1 MQHRDILFHFSQR
14 MPKGAAGNGG
24 MEAEVVVY
32 GVGLIVRQLY
42 SGS

>member
-1 MQHRDILFHFSQR
+1 V
-14 MPKGAAGNGG
+14 AGNGG
-24 MEAEVVVY
+24 MRAEVVVY

>member
-1 MQHRDILFHFSQR
+1 MQHHDILFYFSQR

-24 MEAEVVVY
+24 MGAEVVVY